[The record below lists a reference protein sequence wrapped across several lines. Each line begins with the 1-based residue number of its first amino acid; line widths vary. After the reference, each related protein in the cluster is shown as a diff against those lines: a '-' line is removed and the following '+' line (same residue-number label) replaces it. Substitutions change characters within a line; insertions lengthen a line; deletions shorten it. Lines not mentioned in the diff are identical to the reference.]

1 LRAGWGA
8 LPLCNRLQRPDP
20 FCVFFLYDQQAV
32 EEWTSA
38 PDISEERI
46 FSSRGVHG
54 EGGSRS
60 NQQKQRRETN
70 RTRPRAQFTIEETM
84 TAPQPTR
91 KLHMLPLGR
100 KEEALLL
107 DQLQQ
112 GVPEAFEMLYH
123 HFVGRV
129 MGLSMQLLRDPAA
142 AEDAAQETFI
152 RVYRSVH
159 RFRGDSRLS
168 TWIHRI
174 ATNVCLTEIER
185 RKRRGIDVEPTQLPD
200 AGGPTPSGTD
210 LRLSL
215 AVLLERLEP
224 RKRAAFYLC
233 HVEGLSAGEVATV
246 LDESRDAVLKRL
258 QRTRRELLALW
269 QEVTAEPTARRRASR
284 GRS

>member
-1 LRAGWGA
+1 M
-8 LPLCNRLQRPDP
+8 
-20 FCVFFLYDQQAV
+20 
-32 EEWTSA
+32 SA
-38 PDISEERI
+38 PNLSPE
-46 FSSRGVHG
+46 
-54 EGGSRS
+54 
-60 NQQKQRRETN
+60 
-70 RTRPRAQFTIEETM
+70 P
-84 TAPQPTR
+84 PQ

-107 DQLQQ
+107 DQLSQ

-129 MGLSMQLLRDPAA
+129 LGLARQMLRDPAA

-159 RFRGDSRLS
+159 RFRGDARLS

-174 ATNVCLTEIER
+174 ATNVCLTELER
-185 RKRRGIDVEPTQLPD
+185 RGRRGIDVEPADLAD
-200 AGGPTPSGTD
+200 RAGPTPSGTD

-233 HVEGLSAGEVATV
+233 HVEGLSAAEVAMV
-246 LDESRDAVLKRL
+246 LDESRDAVLKRI

-269 QEVTAEPTARRRASR
+269 REVAAEPAATRRASR